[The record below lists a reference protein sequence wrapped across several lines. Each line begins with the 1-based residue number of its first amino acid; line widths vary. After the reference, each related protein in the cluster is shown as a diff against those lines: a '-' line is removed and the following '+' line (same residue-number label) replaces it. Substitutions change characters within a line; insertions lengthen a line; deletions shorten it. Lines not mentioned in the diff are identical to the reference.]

1 MRPLSIRFRRSLRW
15 PLLTLIFMLIT
26 VIVIE
31 LALLA
36 RLGVQVASG
45 QRDLAI
51 ATSEQIAAIRMEN
64 NAREQD
70 MALFRYLRTG
80 DPVHL
85 EHLANTWVEFR
96 QMLVEYQSDPAL
108 RPEESALLGHI
119 SRLEGQADTL
129 AGVLIAL
136 RQHKATDFLTLRRR
150 LDEASALLNTM
161 HLHGGTGDGDWLQ
174 TVRSVEANLERIL
187 LAVSGYVAVSDPA
200 LREGFHSA
208 AAQMRGHLEALSSMV
223 DTPDLIALSES
234 LGGTVGDI
242 ASLGERILA
251 TQDDEAAHFAQYA
264 EVLQTLS
271 QGVLR
276 EGLQRA
282 TADRQIAAREQ
293 LGALI
298 RRTVLNGLILG
309 GLTALLGLGGA
320 VWLYRQA
327 ISAHDYS
334 HMFQTLIDHAPF
346 SVLLCRAQGTVTYA
360 NPAAIELLG
369 PADPGEI
376 IDHPNVLF
384 DSARTQESLR
394 SLFERARGGEVLHT
408 HMSLDPRDL
417 PFATAHDETLHLQ
430 ASLFPIQAESRRQP
444 TVVMVLRD
452 ITARVQAERAK
463 AAAEREMEEQRSLS
477 IRSDRLRSLGE
488 MAAGIAH
495 ELNQPLV
502 GVRGLAEHILLA
514 LKRGWS
520 MDTEMIREKSSL
532 IVAQADRM
540 EHIIEHIR
548 LFARESGRPE
558 LVNVSPNQ
566 VVQSSLDLLG
576 AQLRDHGLELE
587 IDLAEAL
594 PFVRANPYSLEE
606 VVINLIINA
615 RDAMEERLQS
625 TPEAPPP
632 HLRISTQL
640 RDGDQP
646 RVIIEVTDWG
656 HGISEAVIDRIFDP
670 FFTTKGPNGGT
681 GLGLSIARAI
691 VEEFGGT
698 LDIRSS
704 PGEGTVATVA
714 IEASDERG
722 DA

>member
-1 MRPLSIRFRRSLRW
+1 MRPFSIRFRRSLRW
-15 PLLTLIFMLIT
+15 PLLTLVFMLIT

-36 RLGVQVASG
+36 RLGVRVASG

-51 ATSEQIAAIRMEN
+51 ATAEQIAAIRMEN

-80 DPVHL
+80 DPIYL
-85 EHLANTWVEFR
+85 DHLADTWVEFR

-108 RPEESALLGHI
+108 RPEESAQLGQI

-150 LDEASALLNTM
+150 LDEASTLFDTFHVL
-161 HLHGGTGDGDWLQ
+161 GGTGDEDWMP

-200 LREGFHSA
+200 LRESFQSA
-208 AAQMRGHLEALSSMV
+208 AAQMREHLVVLSSMMNS
-223 DTPDLIALSES
+223 PDLLELAESLSE
-234 LGGTVGDI
+234 TVGEI

-282 TADRQIAAREQ
+282 TEERQIAAREQ
-293 LGALI
+293 LSALI
-298 RRTVLNGLILG
+298 HRTVLNGLILG
-309 GLTALLGLGGA
+309 GLAALLGLGGA
-320 VWLYRQA
+320 VWLYHQA
-327 ISAHDYS
+327 ISAHEYS

-369 PADPGEI
+369 PSNPSEI
-376 IDHPNVLF
+376 IGRPNVLF
-384 DSARTQESLR
+384 ESARTPESLR

-408 HMSLDPRDL
+408 HMSLEPRNL
-417 PFATAHDETLHLQ
+417 PFTSDRGETLHLQ

-452 ITARVQAERAK
+452 ITARVRAEEAK
-463 AAAEREMEEQRSLS
+463 TAAEREMEEQRSLS

-514 LKRGWS
+514 LKRGWR

-548 LFARESGRPE
+548 LFAREAGRPE
-558 LVNVSPNQ
+558 LVDVSPNQ

-587 IDLAEAL
+587 IDLAENL
-594 PFVRANPYSLEE
+594 PCVRANPYSLEE

-615 RDAMEERLQS
+615 RDAMEERLHAEREVPS
-625 TPEAPPP
+625 P
-632 HLRISTQL
+632 HLRISTRL
-640 RDGDQP
+640 DNGDQQ
-646 RVIIEVTDWG
+646 RVVIEVTDWG
-656 HGISEAVIDRIFDP
+656 LGISKELIDRIFDP

-698 LDIRSS
+698 LDIRSTS
-704 PGEGTVATVA
+704 GEGTVATVA
-714 IEASDERG
+714 IAASDERG